1 MAGRI
6 IMHAAYGIKVQ
17 DEDDPYVDIAER
29 GLQALNA
36 GVNAGSFLVE
46 TIPICRNIFLSSS
59 SVSLIS
65 LSTVKY
71 IPDWFPGANFKRL
84 AKEWRIPVTGMLEKP
99 YAYFKKRMAGID
111 RSSYF

>member
-46 TIPICRNIFLSSS
+46 TIPICRTNFFRFIYCLPD
-59 SVSLIS
+59 SL
-65 LSTVKY
+65 
-71 IPDWFPGANFKRL
+71 WQ
-84 AKEWRIPVTGMLEKP
+84 
-99 YAYFKKRMAGID
+99 
-111 RSSYF
+111 